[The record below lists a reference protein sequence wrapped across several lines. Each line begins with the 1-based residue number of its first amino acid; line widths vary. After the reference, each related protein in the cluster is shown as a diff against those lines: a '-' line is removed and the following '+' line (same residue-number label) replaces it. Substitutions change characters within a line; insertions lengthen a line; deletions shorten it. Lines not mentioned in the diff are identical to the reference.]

1 MSQTDDLFLRE
12 DLGKSENRVNVALFG
27 MMQQDWFRQWFL
39 TKLDLPTDAVVYP
52 PTNMNGY
59 RPDLKVASH
68 DKSTLAW
75 IEVELGTDESQLAR
89 YREVFSDPVKAVW
102 GKQSDG
108 GDLSLEEIAKHLEAY
123 PRKDLS
129 WQEAVNAKY
138 LCKMIRDGLD
148 GHKGSLGRD
157 RVSDKMRKNRLVVV
171 LEELLGDRLMFE
183 FGNQPPPIGYLKAD
197 TTAASGTNNQGF
209 SLGVRR
215 RDKNGTVA
223 LISIRDGKFLI
234 FPSRTKLNSCLPGHG
249 VEVADYMSLVI
260 SFGCDVD
267 VEGHNAKPWI
277 RLSDDLDTVLGELD
291 EIAPC
296 LQALAD
302 RPGSQ

>member
-1 MSQTDDLFLRE
+1 MSQTDDTFVNE

-27 MMQQDWFRQWFL
+27 MMQQDCFRQWFL

-59 RPDLKVASH
+59 RPDLKVVSRGEC
-68 DKSTLAW
+68 TLAW
-75 IEVELGTDESQLAR
+75 IEVELGTDECQLAR

-108 GDLSLEEIAKHLEAY
+108 GDLSLEEIAKYLDAC

-129 WQEAVNAKY
+129 PQEALNTEY
-138 LCKMIRDGLD
+138 LYKMIRDGLD

-171 LEELLGDRLMFE
+171 LEELLDDRLMFE

-197 TTAASGTNNQGF
+197 TTEAGGTGNQGF
-209 SLGVRR
+209 SLRVYSS
-215 RDKNGTVA
+215 KATSKTLAVMS
-223 LISIRDGKFLI
+223 ISGGREKVY
-234 FPSRTKLNSCLPGHG
+234 FPSLVKLKKYLPERLDA
-249 VEVADYMSLVI
+249 VECYALLLLRMGLDISMYSERARPSL
-260 SFGCDVD
+260 
-267 VEGHNAKPWI
+267 P
-277 RLSDDLDTVLGELD
+277 LDTVLAELD
-291 EIAPC
+291 DLALC
-296 LQALAD
+296 LVALAVIE
-302 RPGSQ
+302 